1 MREERVYHARLC
13 QEKPKMFSMRCLLT
27 LAMLS
32 VFSHLS
38 CLATPGSSDSIAYR
52 FRRQLEVF
60 PQEKI
65 YVHTDR
71 SSYQSGDT
79 IWLRAHLVD
88 ASTHQSTTQS
98 RYVYVELIDV
108 DSKVVKRIKLRPD
121 KNSVYHGYLPIHGE
135 QPQGYYTLRA
145 YTRFMENLPENYFFH
160 SDIAISNPHG
170 RKTSAEEIDED
181 KKKKKKDA
189 LSYRPPFHVS
199 FFPEGGY
206 LPTGVHWR
214 VAFKAVGED
223 GWSEEVYGAVVE
235 SVTGDTV
242 ATLSSAHRG
251 MGQFMMTAEKGKR
264 YVARVLNH
272 KNRYLEFELPQAEDD
287 VPMLAAYWVKNR
299 LGVTL
304 SHPNREGLRLV
315 MHTRG
320 QVFYNEQW
328 NPASPILFMNKQQLP
343 GGVIQLLLIDNA
355 DNVLSE
361 RLIFNRSEEELKTT
375 LTTDKA
381 EYGRRERVNVETLL
395 DRMVEDSLQ
404 LGNFSASVCL
414 SEDEGTTAAP
424 DINTYL
430 LLTSEVKG
438 NIELAETYFKE
449 NDKKSEQQLDL
460 LMLTQGWRRY
470 DLSKVLAGKFKQP
483 QTAREIGQE
492 IQGQVVSEFNDKPFD
507 SAPILLTIPKYRFYE
522 EKKTDSLGR
531 FSFTHLEFPDNTKF
545 ILRGLSHKKK
555 SHDVLTKI
563 LEESYPQ
570 TYKSNSIYSLL
581 NRSTIKEEL
590 DIDVLN
596 DSTIRVVEL
605 DEVRITA
612 YSTKLPPIPGIL
624 SMANTSI
631 VNELYFEKRQV
642 RDDMYSL
649 LNSVPY
655 VTCVNG
661 TVGIVDITVRETK
674 SNLIGTYMQPVAPEK
689 GTYLMINN
697 IQASAEEIMNLDP
710 EDVIEVRVVR
720 KLQSSLFAVEGYS
733 SLLVIYTHPNYSRLK
748 RFAKV
753 NIQGHLPLGYQV
765 PVEFYSPKY
774 VAQVKGGNDERRT
787 LHWEPCVGVSQEGK
801 GGFSFYTG
809 DRKGEYIVVVQGV
822 TVDGEIIHAK
832 HKFTVK

>member
-32 VFSHLS
+32 VFCHLS

-108 DSKVVKRIKLRPD
+108 DSKVLKRIKLRPD

-145 YTRFMENLPENYFFH
+145 YTRFMENLPESYFFH

-170 RKTSAEEIDED
+170 RKTSAEEINED
-181 KKKKKKDA
+181 KKRKKKDT

-242 ATLSSAHRG
+242 ATLTSAHRG

-272 KNRYLEFELPQAEDD
+272 KNRYLEFELPQSEDD

-304 SHPNREGLRLV
+304 SHPDREGLRLV

-343 GGVIQLLLIDNA
+343 GGVIQLLLIDDA

-375 LTTDKA
+375 LTTDKT

-470 DLSKVLAGKFKQP
+470 DLSKVLAGKLEQP
-483 QTAREIGQE
+483 ETPHEIGQE
-492 IQGQVVSEFNDKPFD
+492 IYGEVVSEFNDKPFN

-531 FSFTHLEFPDNTKF
+531 FSFTHLEFPDSTKF

-555 SHDVLTKI
+555 SKDVLTKI
-563 LEESYPQ
+563 AETTFPEV
-570 TYKSNSIYSLL
+570 
-581 NRSTIKEEL
+581 
-590 DIDVLN
+590 DV
-596 DSTIRVVEL
+596 
-605 DEVRITA
+605 
-612 YSTKLPPIPGIL
+612 
-624 SMANTSI
+624 
-631 VNELYFEKRQV
+631 
-642 RDDMYSL
+642 
-649 LNSVPY
+649 
-655 VTCVNG
+655 
-661 TVGIVDITVRETK
+661 
-674 SNLIGTYMQPVAPEK
+674 
-689 GTYLMINN
+689 
-697 IQASAEEIMNLDP
+697 
-710 EDVIEVRVVR
+710 VI
-720 KLQSSLFAVEGYS
+720 
-733 SLLVIYTHPNYSRLK
+733 
-748 RFAKV
+748 
-753 NIQGHLPLGYQV
+753 
-765 PVEFYSPKY
+765 
-774 VAQVKGGNDERRT
+774 
-787 LHWEPCVGVSQEGK
+787 
-801 GGFSFYTG
+801 
-809 DRKGEYIVVVQGV
+809 
-822 TVDGEIIHAK
+822 
-832 HKFTVK
+832 

>member
-32 VFSHLS
+32 VFCHLS

-108 DSKVVKRIKLRPD
+108 DSKVLKRIKLRPD

-145 YTRFMENLPENYFFH
+145 YTRFMENLPESYFFH

-170 RKTSAEEIDED
+170 RKTSAEEINED
-181 KKKKKKDA
+181 KKRKKKDT

-206 LPTGVHWR
+206 LPTGVRWR

-328 NPASPILFMNKQQLP
+328 NPASPILFVNKQQLP
-343 GGVIQLLLIDNA
+343 GGVIQLLLIDDA

-375 LTTDKA
+375 LTTDKT

-470 DLSKVLAGKFKQP
+470 DIYKIASGKLKQP
-483 QTAREIGQE
+483 QSAREIGQE
-492 IQGQVVSEFNDKPFD
+492 IQGQVVRELSGRPFNG
-507 SAPILLTIPKYRFYE
+507 APILLTIPKYRFYE

-531 FSFTHLEFPDNTKF
+531 FSFTHLEFPDSTKY
-545 ILRGLSHKKK
+545 ILRGLSHKNK

-563 LEESYPQ
+563 
-570 TYKSNSIYSLL
+570 
-581 NRSTIKEEL
+581 KEEVFPKIYKPAL
-590 DIDVLN
+590 IRTLLMRPAIKKELEINVLS
-596 DSTIRVVEL
+596 DSTIRLIEL
-605 DEVRITA
+605 GEVKVTATIPRYRVSENGFIPRSCTSTFDEK
-612 YSTKLPPIPGIL
+612 YYLKKQCYD
-624 SMANTSI
+624 I
-631 VNELYFEKRQV
+631 V
-642 RDDMYSL
+642 DL
-649 LNSVPY
+649 LNVTPY
-655 VTCVNG
+655 VDCNG
-661 TVGIVDITVRETK
+661 VYITVRNSAAFNGRGKVYARPVILINDERCYD
-674 SNLIGTYMQPVAPEK
+674 SDVLNLH
-689 GTYLMINN
+689 
-697 IQASAEEIMNLDP
+697 P
-710 EDVIEVRVVR
+710 EDIEEVSVVR
-720 KLQSSLFAVEGYS
+720 RTFASIYRFEAS
-733 SLLVIYTHPNYSRLK
+733 TMLVIYTKPGVKILS

-753 NIQGHLPLGYQV
+753 NIQGHIPLGYQV

-787 LHWEPCVGVSQEGK
+787 LHWEPCVGVSQAGK

-832 HKFTVK
+832 QKFTVK